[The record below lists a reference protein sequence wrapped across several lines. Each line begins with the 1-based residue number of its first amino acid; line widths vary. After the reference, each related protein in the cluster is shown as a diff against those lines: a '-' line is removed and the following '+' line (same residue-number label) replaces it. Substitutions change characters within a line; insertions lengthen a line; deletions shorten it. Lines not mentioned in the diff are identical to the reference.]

1 MNIIVKPY
9 GSELCYCRPD
19 TTWEKESRD
28 LYIPEGVNKI
38 LWAPVVFARVS
49 KAGKCVSPKFIT
61 RYYDAVGFG
70 ILAYSDD
77 KDIAYSS
84 CIDHTSILPLPLFNP
99 VIFENEENTFN
110 FKIGEKSA
118 AITISAD
125 IKENLEK
132 AICKASARVSLRIGD
147 MVALELAPPET
158 AINRTDDEVH
168 LKGEFCENSLFDFK
182 MIF

>member
-1 MNIIVKPY
+1 MLEIVFDMYLKCFATVY
-9 GSELCYCRPD
+9 NGLNRIQIGNGISLWTWILC
-19 TTWEKESRD
+19 
-28 LYIPEGVNKI
+28 N
-38 LWAPVVFARVS
+38 F
-49 KAGKCVSPKFIT
+49 
-61 RYYDAVGFG
+61 VGFG

-158 AINRTDDEVH
+158 AINRTDEEVH

>member
-1 MNIIVKPY
+1 MKYINVALPK
-9 GSELCYCRPD
+9 GRLG
-19 TTWEKESRD
+19 EKVYAMFEQSG
-28 LYIPEGVNKI
+28 YECP
-38 LWAPVVFARVS
+38 
-49 KAGKCVSPKFIT
+49 
-61 RYYDAVGFG
+61 
-70 ILAYSDD
+70 
-77 KDIAYSS
+77 
-84 CIDHTSILPLPLFNP
+84 SIKENNRKL
-99 VIFENEENTFN
+99 IFENEENTFN

-158 AINRTDDEVH
+158 AINRTDEEVH